1 VEGDMDMREDQG
13 HMGEEA
19 ECVFENA
26 CKKLVHDM
34 HYEVCIQ
41 AVVNYYHEHEST
53 KLVKPVARTK
63 TLTKE
68 QYMKVEYIHGCKSHI
83 KMLNLF
89 SMYFD
94 VTN

>member
-1 VEGDMDMREDQG
+1 LQEHYRCEDGYEQ
-13 HMGEEA
+13 EA
-19 ECVFENA
+19 ERVLENA

-34 HYEVCIQ
+34 HYEVRIQ

-53 KLVKPVARTK
+53 KLVKADARKK

-68 QYMKVEYIHGCKSHI
+68 QYMKVEYICGCKSLI